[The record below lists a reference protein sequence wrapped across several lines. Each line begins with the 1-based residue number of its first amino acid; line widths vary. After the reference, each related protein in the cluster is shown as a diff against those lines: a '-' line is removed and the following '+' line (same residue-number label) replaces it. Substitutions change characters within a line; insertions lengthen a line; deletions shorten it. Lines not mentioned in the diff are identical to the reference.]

1 MVDQNQKYLLER
13 RKKKTKFIPP
23 IMMLTA
29 GLITSILCFAVGYEL
44 LKSMFILFI
53 VMLIFAILG
62 TVMKSIMDRFRTEMD
77 YSDYFD
83 EDGEIVEK

>member
-1 MVDQNQKYLLER
+1 MDHNQVRLLGR
-13 RKKKTKFIPP
+13 RNGKTKFIPP

-29 GLITSILCFAVGYEL
+29 GLVTSIICFVAGYEL

-53 VMLIFAILG
+53 AMLVFAILG
-62 TVMKSIMDRFRTEMD
+62 TIIKSIMDHFRTEMD

>member
-1 MVDQNQKYLLER
+1 MNHNQMILLEH
-13 RKKKTKFIPP
+13 RKRKTKFIPP

-29 GLITSILCFAVGYEL
+29 GLITSVMCFAAGYEL

-62 TVMKSIMDRFRTEMD
+62 TVIKSIVDRFRTEMD
-77 YSDYFD
+77 YSEYFD

>member
-1 MVDQNQKYLLER
+1 MNHNQMRLLER
-13 RKKKTKFIPP
+13 RKRKTKFIPP

-29 GLITSILCFAVGYEL
+29 GLITSILCLVKGYEL
-44 LKSMFILFI
+44 VKSMFILFI
-53 VMLIFAILG
+53 VMLLFAILG
-62 TVMKSIMDRFRTEMD
+62 TIIKSIMDRFRTEMD

>member
-1 MVDQNQKYLLER
+1 MDNSYVILMER
-13 RKKKTKFIPP
+13 RKRKTKFIPP

-29 GLITSILCFAVGYEL
+29 GLITSVMCFAAGYEL

-62 TVMKSIMDRFRTEMD
+62 TVIKSIVDRFRTEMD
-77 YSDYFD
+77 YSEYFD

>member
-1 MVDQNQKYLLER
+1 MDHNQARILER
-13 RKKKTKFIPP
+13 RKAKTKFIPP

-29 GLITSILCFAVGYEL
+29 GLITSVICLVLGYEL
-44 LKSMFILFI
+44 LKSMLILFV

-62 TVMKSIMDRFRTEMD
+62 TVIKSITDRFRVRMD
-77 YSDYFD
+77 YSDFFD

>member
-1 MVDQNQKYLLER
+1 MQIER

-29 GLITSILCFAVGYEL
+29 GLVAAVICFAAGYESV
-44 LKSMFILFI
+44 KSMFILFI
-53 VMLIFAILG
+53 TMLIFAILG
-62 TVMKSIMDRFRTEMD
+62 TVIKSIVDHFQTVMD
-77 YSDYFD
+77 YSDFFD